1 MKKKIFISFLIIIL
15 VALSYGAFTFVSYIY
30 AQKINENM
38 VEYCSQN
45 NSDDCYK
52 RMFERLLPRLLIHN
66 VKKDGKEL
74 SLSKVDKSPTWVP
87 FLAYSEADAF
97 IRFFDFSLHF
107 PIGHNFYETKLREK
121 YGFPTIEIAYWT
133 DTDKGDAYSTLFQIL
148 EDYKKKNKKLFLKI
162 DVSSLNEDFV
172 KKLIEYN
179 DILTGILFY
188 VHIEKTSDVVL
199 IRNILDILD
208 ETFVLTSRNS
218 DYGDGDTLFI
228 NTRNIYK
235 LKKEVSSK
243 YYDGFLY
250 NNTLILSLINKK
262 LIDST
267 SLYLSQNT
275 DVLYTGEKVKGH
287 RAIYKTPKSDIHWA
301 VTIMEIIKYLF
312 KKVQNL
318 ISDKICARR

>member
-1 MKKKIFISFLIIIL
+1 MKKKIFVSFLIIIF
-15 VALSYGAFTFVSYIY
+15 VALFYGAFTFVSYIFT
-30 AQKINENM
+30 QKTNEKM
-38 VEYCSQN
+38 VEYCLQN

-52 RMFERLLPRLLIHN
+52 RMFERLLPRLLIYN

-74 SLSKVDKSPTWVP
+74 PLSKVDKTPTWVP

-107 PIGHNFYETKLREK
+107 PIGHIFYETKLREK

-133 DTDKGDAYSTLFQIL
+133 DADKGDAYSTLFQVL
-148 EDYKKKNKKLFLKI
+148 DDYKKKNKKLFLKI
-162 DVSSLNEDFV
+162 DVSTLSEDFA

-179 DILTGILFY
+179 DILTGILLY
-188 VHIEKTSDVVL
+188 VHLEKTSDVVL
-199 IRNILDILD
+199 IKNILDILD

-235 LKKEVSSK
+235 LKKEISSK

-250 NNTLILSLINKK
+250 NNTLILSLINKN
-262 LIDST
+262 LIDS
-267 SLYLSQNT
+267 SALYINQNT
-275 DVLYTGEKVKGH
+275 DALYTGEKVKGH
-287 RAIYKTPKSDIHWA
+287 RAIYKTPKSDIHWV
-301 VTIMEIIKYLF
+301 VTITGIF
-312 KKVQNL
+312 KQLLNKM
-318 ISDKICARR
+318 